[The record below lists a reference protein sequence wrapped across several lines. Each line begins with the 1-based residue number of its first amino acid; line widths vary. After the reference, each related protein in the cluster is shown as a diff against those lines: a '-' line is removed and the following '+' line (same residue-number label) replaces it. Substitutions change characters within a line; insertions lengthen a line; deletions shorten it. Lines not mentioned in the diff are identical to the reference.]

1 MKSNTLYQVS
11 GQGIT
16 LTDNARKLFF
26 RKHYNVSQI
35 SHCGVDPEDRRWD
48 IIPIMLV
55 SLNFFIC
62 DFNNKNVPL
71 RWSLKSSDG
80 SLSAPNKLFAFVA
93 RKAASRACNQ
103 VDMNNDDDDDDD
115 DQQASS

>member
-1 MKSNTLYQVS
+1 
-11 GQGIT
+11 
-16 LTDNARKLFF
+16 
-26 RKHYNVSQI
+26 
-35 SHCGVDPEDRRWD
+35 
-48 IIPIMLV
+48 MLV
-55 SLNFFIC
+55 SLDFCIC

-103 VDMNNDDDDDDD
+103 VDMNIARFPNPLLEVLPKASGSGNLANMNNDGVDDDDDGDDDDDDD
-115 DQQASS
+115 NGDDE

>member
-1 MKSNTLYQVS
+1 
-11 GQGIT
+11 
-16 LTDNARKLFF
+16 
-26 RKHYNVSQI
+26 
-35 SHCGVDPEDRRWD
+35 
-48 IIPIMLV
+48 MLV
-55 SLNFFIC
+55 SLDFCIC

-103 VDMNNDDDDDDD
+103 VDMIMMMMMLMMTTMMKDDDDDDD
-115 DQQASS
+115 DDGDDE

>member
-1 MKSNTLYQVS
+1 
-11 GQGIT
+11 
-16 LTDNARKLFF
+16 
-26 RKHYNVSQI
+26 
-35 SHCGVDPEDRRWD
+35 
-48 IIPIMLV
+48 MLV
-55 SLNFFIC
+55 SLDFCIC

-103 VDMNNDDDDDDD
+103 VDMNDHDDDNDDDDDGEYDD
-115 DQQASS
+115 DDGDDEDDDEGIYICGAP